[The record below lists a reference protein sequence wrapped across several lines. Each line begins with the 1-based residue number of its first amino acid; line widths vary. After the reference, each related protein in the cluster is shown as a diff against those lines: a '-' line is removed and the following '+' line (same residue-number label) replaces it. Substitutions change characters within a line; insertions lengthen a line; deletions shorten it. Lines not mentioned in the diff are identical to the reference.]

1 MKNIDLEK
9 LVWMEIGEEL
19 EIKTNGKIYRLNK
32 KNIDKDIYLVF
43 GEKDKEQT
51 VKMNVDRAEKIINY
65 TRMMQERFLDEID
78 FFFEDIYNA
87 YNIELNLV

>member
-9 LVWMEIGEEL
+9 IVWMEIGEEL
-19 EIKTNGKIYRLNK
+19 EIKTNGKIYTLNK

-51 VKMNVDRAEKIINY
+51 VKINVDRAEKIINY

-78 FFFEDIYNA
+78 FFFEDIYNV